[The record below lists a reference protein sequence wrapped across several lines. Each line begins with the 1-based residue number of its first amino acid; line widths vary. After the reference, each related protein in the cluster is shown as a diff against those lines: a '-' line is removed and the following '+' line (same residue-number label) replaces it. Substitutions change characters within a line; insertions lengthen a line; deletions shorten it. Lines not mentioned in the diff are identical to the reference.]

1 MLGLVAAGH
10 TNAQIAR
17 LTWRVRGNR
26 AHPPAEH
33 PCQAAGVESH
43 RRGHPRI
50 PRPRHYVSTE
60 AIAAV
65 RLTSTAAGPPVGAGS
80 GGSS

>member
-26 AHPPAEH
+26 AHPPANRSPNSALKLSIRYEH
-33 PCQAAGVESH
+33 
-43 RRGHPRI
+43 
-50 PRPRHYVSTE
+50 
-60 AIAAV
+60 
-65 RLTSTAAGPPVGAGS
+65 
-80 GGSS
+80 GGSSKRQQPHGPQLAAIGQHQPCDLPG